1 MTTTT
6 AHQPFWQRW
15 HDWQWC
21 AIIAL
26 VVLAA
31 FAVGYNYAFMMDW
44 DDATFVVNNQHLEWN
59 WANLRDY
66 FTHPFLELY
75 TPVPMVSLMID
86 HALFGLNP
94 IGYHLHNILL
104 HLACALLLYAIL
116 RELGLNRGIATLGA
130 LLWALSPQKVESV
143 IWIAERK
150 DVDCGLFAFA
160 SFLCFQHA
168 LKRLDTPRKCLLL
181 QLAAGLLGMLSIWSK
196 PATVAL
202 PGVFI
207 VYAILYGG
215 RTGRAAAKPVPFHL
229 SPTKETGH
237 SPSHLSPL
245 TSALFPCFL
254 TLLAIAVSQHFTQT
268 GVGHL
273 ERLWAIPLHNLFW
286 YPLSALYPWCLNPI
300 HVPIRA
306 WHDIWGVI
314 VAGVLATGGLLA
326 LTRWRK
332 IPWRTILCAALI
344 IGGATVPVLGL
355 LRYTDYTHC
364 DRYNYCV
371 SAVVWAVVLLLLN
384 QLPWK
389 KTWWLPTALTL
400 LVGVFFLRTWCY
412 LPYWETSDTFV
423 AYIFQQP
430 GIPNRKSYQMGIN
443 ATLRTKN
450 FPLLAV
456 IRERMRTQPPPEGIY
471 STPPEDAPGRILDA
485 HLACVSENLME
496 AQQIYQD
503 VQQRSLALREKYVIP
518 TELTQIMYRDLYH
531 IYQQLGNEEA
541 AQFYFRQLEKVNDF
555 HARQNADFPI
565 GE

>member
-1 MTTTT
+1 MTPT
-6 AHQPFWQRW
+6 ANPIKFWHRW
-15 HDWQWC
+15 NDWHYC
-21 AIIAL
+21 IIIAL

-31 FAVGYNYAFMMDW
+31 FSIGYNYAFMMDW
-44 DDATFVVNNQHLEWN
+44 DDATFVVYNQRLEWN
-59 WANLRDY
+59 WQNLRDY

-75 TPVPMVSLMID
+75 TPIPLVSLMFD

-94 IGYHLHNILL
+94 IGYHLHGILL
-104 HLACALLLYAIL
+104 HLACALLFFAIL
-116 RELGLNRGIATLGA
+116 RELGLNRVIATLGA

-160 SFLCFQHA
+160 SFLCFQIA
-168 LKRLDTPRKCLLL
+168 LKRLGNPRKCLLL
-181 QLAAGLLGMLSIWSK
+181 QLAAGVLGVLSIWSK

-202 PGVFI
+202 PGIFI
-207 VYAILYGG
+207 VYAIFYGC
-215 RTGRAAAKPVPFHL
+215 RTGRAAAKPV
-229 SPTKETGH
+229 
-237 SPSHLSPL
+237 
-245 TSALFPCFL
+245 LFSLPAILF
-254 TLLAIAVSQHFTQT
+254 TLLAIAVSQHFTRT
-268 GVGHL
+268 GIGHL

-286 YPLSALYPWCLNPI
+286 YPLSALYPWWLNPI

-314 VAGVLATGGLLA
+314 VAGVLAVGALLA
-326 LTRWRK
+326 LARWRK

-344 IGGATVPVLGL
+344 IGGTTVPVLGL

-384 QLPWK
+384 QMPWK

-400 LVGVFFLRTWCY
+400 LVGIFFVRTWCY
-412 LPYWETSDTFV
+412 LPYWESSDTFV
-423 AYIFQQP
+423 AYLFQQP
-430 GIPNRKSYQMGIN
+430 GVPNRKSYQMGIN
-443 ATLRTKN
+443 ATLRTNN

-471 STPPEDAPGRILDA
+471 SAPPEDAPGRILDA
-485 HLACVSENLME
+485 HLACVSGNLDD
-496 AQQIYQD
+496 AFQLYQG
-503 VQQRSLALREKYVIP
+503 VLQRSLALREKYVIP
-518 TELTQIMYRDLYH
+518 TELTQVMYLDLYP
-531 IYQQLGNEEA
+531 IYQKFGNADA
-541 AQFYFRQLEKVNDF
+541 AQFYLKQLEKVNEY
-555 HARQNADFPI
+555 HSRQNADFPI